1 LKEYTVSIA
10 SISIYFLLKISKLDD
25 LSKEFIE
32 SFIPLSLLKFILT
45 TESLSEFHETCWN
58 FYITASRKG
67 REFKEEDIK
76 FVVAKFQL
84 LNVKSFELAYLL
96 LSKNFKFKLAENI
109 SEKCLNIIKDSN
121 KPSTDVKVLEWM
133 MKCFYQIVMFH
144 PNISNTLITN
154 EKAIRLFLTI
164 VNAKKWNSEVL
175 KYAVKNISLF
185 FINWVSE
192 KKEKVLKEILP
203 NIFKLY
209 EIGEPDLS
217 FEISVSISF
226 ITRKNGFNFYFLK
239 IEQKSFIM
247 N

>member
-1 LKEYTVSIA
+1 
-10 SISIYFLLKISKLDD
+10 
-25 LSKEFIE
+25 
-32 SFIPLSLLKFILT
+32 
-45 TESLSEFHETCWN
+45 
-58 FYITASRKG
+58 
-67 REFKEEDIK
+67 
-76 FVVAKFQL
+76 L

-192 KKEKVLKEILP
+192 KKEKVLREILP

-226 ITRKNGFNFYFLK
+226 ITRKNGLT
-239 IEQKSFIM
+239 FIF
-247 N
+247 

>member
-25 LSKEFIE
+25 VSKEFIE

-58 FYITASRKG
+58 FYIVASKKG

-76 FVVAKFQL
+76 FVVAKFQA
-84 LNVKSFELAYLL
+84 LNLKSFELAHLL

-109 SEKCLNIIKDSN
+109 SDKCLNIIKDSN
-121 KPSTDVKVLEWM
+121 KPNTDVKVLEWM
-133 MKCFYQIVMFH
+133 IKCFYQIVMFH
-144 PNISNTLITN
+144 PFISNNLITN
-154 EKAIRLFLTI
+154 EKAIRMFLTI
-164 VNAKKWNSEVL
+164 VNGKKWNSEIL
-175 KYAVKNISLF
+175 KFSVKNISLF
-185 FINWVSE
+185 FINWVSD
-192 KKEKVLKEILP
+192 KKEKFLKEILP
-203 NIFKLY
+203 NIFKLF
-209 EIGEPDLS
+209 EIGDTDLS
-217 FEISVSISF
+217 FEVSVSISF
-226 ITRKNGFNFYFLK
+226 ITRKNGSHFQLLT